1 MHKYF
6 VTTKTI
12 KVRLTKVKVVR
23 SCLTTFLLCIKKGGS
38 LMDETI
44 LEKTEGRV
52 SYHDSVEEM
61 LKRIREDGMPNVFD
75 RWVSQEKIRCKFC
88 LEGLSCQLC
97 SQGPCRINLNGEQQ
111 KGVCGIGPDGMAM
124 RNMLLR
130 NIMGA
135 GTYSHH
141 AYEAFR
147 TLRATG
153 EEKTPFTIKDEYKL
167 KWMCDKVGINAN
179 QEINKMAVDLANFL
193 ESEMGK
199 DVDEPSIMVDVFAP
213 RKRKNVWKS
222 LGIYPSGVVHEEQN
236 AVASCLTNVDG
247 DYVSLAKKAMR
258 LGLATIYTAQIGL
271 EMVQDILFGTPMPHE
286 VNVDLGIMDPE
297 YVNIVFNGHQPWP
310 GVATIQKAKMNEIQE
325 KAKAA
330 GAKGL
335 RIVGSIETGQELLQR
350 FEVDDVF
357 VGLMGNW
364 LAIEPL
370 LATGTVD
377 VLAMEENCSP
387 PAIDHYAEKYQV
399 TLVGVSTIIGI
410 PGLNHMIPYNPA
422 NVDEMADK
430 LIDLA
435 IENFKKRKGNVI
447 PKVPKITQ
455 KAIAGFSTEA
465 ILNAL
470 GNRLDPLVDVI
481 AAGKIKGIVA
491 LANCSTLRNGPQDWN
506 TVNLVKELIKKDIL
520 VVAGGCGNHALEVAG
535 LCNLDALNI
544 TGEGLKEVCSM
555 LKIPPVLSF
564 GTCTDTGRI
573 SMLVTELANHLDVD
587 VPDLP
592 IAVTAP
598 EWMEQKATIDGV
610 FAVAYGA
617 YTHLSPTPFLTGAEK
632 LVKLLTEDV
641 EGLTGGKIALGD
653 DPIQVAN
660 NIEAHILSKRKAM
673 GLS

>member
-1 MHKYF
+1 M
-6 VTTKTI
+6 
-12 KVRLTKVKVVR
+12 
-23 SCLTTFLLCIKKGGS
+23 S
-38 LMDETI
+38 ETI

-61 LKRIREDGMPNVFD
+61 LIRIREDGMSNVFD
-75 RWVSQEKIRCKFC
+75 RWTSQEKIRCKFC

-97 SQGPCRINLNGEQQ
+97 SQGPCRINLKGEQG
-111 KGVCGIGPDGMAM
+111 KGVCGIGPDAMAM

-135 GTYSHH
+135 GTYGHH

-153 EEKTPFTIKDEYKL
+153 EGKTPFTIKDVDKL
-167 KWMCDKVGINAN
+167 KWMCDKVGIDTN
-179 QEINKMAVDLANFL
+179 QDINKMAIDLANFL
-193 ESEMGK
+193 EAEMGK
-199 DVDEPSIMVDVFAP
+199 DIEEPSVMVDVFAP
-213 RKRKNVWKS
+213 RKRKKVWKD

-247 DYVSLAKKAMR
+247 DYVSLAKKSLS

-271 EMVQDILFGTPMPHE
+271 EMVQDILFGTPTPHE
-286 VNVDLGIMDPE
+286 VDVDLGIMDPE

-310 GVATIQKAKMNEIQE
+310 GVATLQKAKMQE
-325 KAKAA
+325 VQERAKAA

-410 PGLNHMIPYNPA
+410 PGLNHMIPYSPSK
-422 NVDEMADK
+422 VDEMADK
-430 LIDLA
+430 LIELA
-435 IENFKKRKGNVI
+435 IENFKKRKDNIV
-447 PKVPKITQ
+447 PKVPKMTQ

-465 ILNAL
+465 VVKAL

-506 TVNLVKELIKKDIL
+506 TINLVKELIKKDIL

-535 LCNLDALNI
+535 LCNLDAINMA
-544 TGEGLKEVCSM
+544 GEGLKEVCDG

-587 VPDLP
+587 IPELP

-617 YTHLSPTPFLTGAEK
+617 YTHLSPTPFLTGAK
-632 LVKLLTEDV
+632 QLVKLLTEDV

-653 DPIQVAN
+653 DPIEVAN
-660 NIEAHILSKRKAM
+660 NIEKHILSKRK
-673 GLS
+673 GLDLD

>member
-1 MHKYF
+1 
-6 VTTKTI
+6 
-12 KVRLTKVKVVR
+12 L
-23 SCLTTFLLCIKKGGS
+23 G
-38 LMDETI
+38 ETI

-61 LKRIREDGMPNVFD
+61 LIRIREDGMSNVFD
-75 RWVSQEKIRCKFC
+75 RYTQQEKIRCKFC
-88 LEGLSCQLC
+88 LQGLSCKLC
-97 SQGPCRINLNGEQQ
+97 SQGPCRISEKSGQD
-111 KGVCGIGPDGMAM
+111 KGVCGIGADAMAM
-124 RNMLLR
+124 RAFLQQNT
-130 NIMGA
+130 MGA

-153 EEKTPFTIKDEYKL
+153 EGKTPFGFKDTGKL
-167 KWMCDKVGINAN
+167 KWMCEKVGIDTN
-179 QEINKMAVDLANFL
+179 QDNNKMAIALADFL
-193 ESEMGK
+193 EGEMAK
-199 DVDEPSIMVDVFAP
+199 DVDEPSVMVEVFAP
-213 RKRKNVWKS
+213 KKRKQVWKD
-222 LGIYPSGVVHEEQN
+222 LGIYPSGVLHEEQN
-236 AVASCLTNVDG
+236 CVASCLTNVDG
-247 DYVSLAKKAMR
+247 DYASLALKAMR

-271 EMVQDILFGTPMPHE
+271 EMVQDILFGTPSPHE
-286 VNVDLGIMDPE
+286 VDVDLGIMDPD
-297 YVNIVFNGHQPWP
+297 YINIVFNGHQPWA
-310 GVATIQKAKMNEIQE
+310 GVAALQKARLPEIQE

-350 FEVDDVF
+350 FPMDGVF

-364 LAIEPL
+364 LTIEPL

-377 VLAMEENCSP
+377 VIAMEENCSP

-399 TLVGVSTIIGI
+399 TLVSVSSIIGV
-410 PGLNHMIPYNPA
+410 PGLKYKMRYHPEE
-422 NVDEMADK
+422 VDAIADK

-435 IENFKKRKGNVI
+435 IENFKKRKGKVL
-447 PKVPKITQ
+447 PMVPKITQ

-465 ILNAL
+465 VLQAL
-470 GNRLDPLVDVI
+470 GNKLDPLVDVI
-481 AAGKIKGIVA
+481 SAGKIKGIVA

-506 TVNLVKELIKKDIL
+506 TVNLVKELIKKDIM
-520 VVAGGCGNHALEVAG
+520 VVSAGCGNHALEVAG
-535 LCNLDALNI
+535 LCNLQATELA
-544 TGEGLKEVCSM
+544 GPGLQEVCNL

-573 SMLVTELANHLDVD
+573 SMLVTALADHLDVD
-587 VPDLP
+587 IPQLP

-610 FAVAYGA
+610 FTLAYGA
-617 YTHLSPTPFLTGAEK
+617 YTHLSPTPFVTGAPN

-653 DPIQVAN
+653 DPKEVAN
-660 NIEAHILSKRKAM
+660 GIEAHINKKRK
-673 GLS
+673 GLGSQ

>member
-1 MHKYF
+1 M
-6 VTTKTI
+6 
-12 KVRLTKVKVVR
+12 
-23 SCLTTFLLCIKKGGS
+23 S
-38 LMDETI
+38 ETI

-61 LKRIREDGMPNVFD
+61 VKRIREDGMSNVFD
-75 RWVSQEKIRCKFC
+75 RWALQEKIRCKFC

-97 SQGPCRINLNGEQQ
+97 SQGPCRISEKGGQV
-111 KGVCGIGPDGMAM
+111 KGVCGIGPDAMAM
-124 RNMLLR
+124 RNLLLQ

-147 TLRATG
+147 TLKATG
-153 EEKTPFTIKDEYKL
+153 EGKTPFKIKDENKL
-167 KWMCDKVGINAN
+167 KWMCEKLGVSTN
-179 QEINKMAVDLANFL
+179 QEINKMAIELAELL
-193 ESEMGK
+193 EEQMKIDSEDK
-199 DVDEPSIMVDVFAP
+199 NLMVEVFAP
-213 RKRKNVWKS
+213 KKRKEVWRK
-222 LGIYPSGVVHEEQN
+222 LGIYPAGVQHEEQN
-236 AVASCLTNVDG
+236 SVASCLTNVDG
-247 DYVSLAKKAMR
+247 NYASLAIKALK
-258 LGLATIYTAQIGL
+258 LGLATIYNAQIGL
-271 EMVQDILFGTPMPHE
+271 EMTQDILFGTPMPHE
-286 VNVDLGIMDPE
+286 VNVDLGIMDPD
-297 YVNIVFNGHQPWP
+297 YVNIVFNGHQPWA
-310 GVATIQKAKMNEIQE
+310 GARTIEKARMAEVQE

-335 RIVGSIETGQELLQR
+335 RVVGSIETGQELLQR

-377 VLAMEENCSP
+377 VMAMEENCSP
-387 PAIDHYAEKYQV
+387 PAIDHYAEKYQA
-399 TLVGVSTIIGI
+399 TLVAISTIIDI
-410 PGLNHMIPYNPA
+410 PGLQHKIPYHPDK
-422 NVDEMADK
+422 VDEMTDA

-435 IENFKKRKGNVI
+435 IENFKKRKDNVK
-447 PKVPKITQ
+447 PMVPKIVQ

-465 ILNAL
+465 VLGAL
-470 GNRLDPLVDVI
+470 GNKLDPLVDVI
-481 AAGKIKGIVA
+481 SAGKIKGVVA

-506 TVNLVKELIKKDIL
+506 TVNLTKELIKKNIL
-520 VVAGGCGNHALEVAG
+520 VVSGGCGNHALEVAG
-535 LCNLDALNI
+535 LCSLEAANMA
-544 TGEGLKEVCSM
+544 GEGLKEVCNM

-573 SMLVTELANHLDVD
+573 SMLVTALADHLDVD
-587 VPDLP
+587 VPQLP

-617 YTHLSPTPFLTGAEK
+617 YTHLSPTPFVTGAPE
-632 LVKLLTEDV
+632 LVKLLTQDV
-641 EGLTGGKIALGD
+641 EGLTGGKVALGD
-653 DPIQVAN
+653 DPVEVAN
-660 NIEAHILSKRKAM
+660 GIEAHINAKRKGL